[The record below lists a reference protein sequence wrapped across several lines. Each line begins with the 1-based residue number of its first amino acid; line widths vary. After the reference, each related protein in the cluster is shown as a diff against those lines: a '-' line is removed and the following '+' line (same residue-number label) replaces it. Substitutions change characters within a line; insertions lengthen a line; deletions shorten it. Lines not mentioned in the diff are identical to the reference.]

1 MEKTVKLKVM
11 GLLYLVIVLFGAAI
25 ALFFH
30 RLFRYNLLIAFA
42 IVLVAALP
50 VTYVVFKIMISKEKN
65 KPYSKLL
72 TEFNKELFTNGYTEK
87 FFELSNQAINA
98 YKSGEKIDQLYL
110 KDFVFYTADYYNAT
124 EQYAKSLELV
134 SLVDVNRLTNKN
146 TIYLDHGISAMTYY
160 GCLMEI
166 YRGTNDKGNAINLME
181 QAKPILEMNHKHE
194 LIQMFA
200 DNIYY
205 MYYMVIE
212 NYDRAGEYADKLAS
226 YTSPESARFF
236 SRYIAEAEYKLHLGK
251 RQEAIEAFKK
261 MESLFEGEH
270 KNLYEF
276 YYNVFAERLGIKAD
290 L

>member
-1 MEKTVKLKVM
+1 MGKSVKYKTL
-11 GLLYLVIVLFGAAI
+11 GLLYLVIVLCGATTVI
-25 ALFFH
+25 FFR
-30 RLFRYNLLIAFA
+30 RLFQYNLLISIG
-42 IVLVAALP
+42 IVLVAAVP
-50 VTYVVFKIMISKEKN
+50 VTYVVFKILLGKEKN

-124 EQYAKSLELV
+124 EQYDKSLELV
-134 SLVDVNRLTNKN
+134 SLVDVNRLTDKS

-181 QAKPILEMNHKHE
+181 RAKPILEMNHKHE

-205 MYYMVIE
+205 MYYMIIE
-212 NYDRAGEYADKLAS
+212 NYERAGEYADKLAS

-236 SRYIAEAEYKLHLGK
+236 SRYIAEAEYKLCQGK

-261 MESLFEGEH
+261 MESLIEGEQ

-276 YYNVFAERLGIKAD
+276 YYSVFAERLGIKAE